1 MELLLKID
9 NYETVACDD
18 NSDLSELK
26 KETIRDNTDIGH
38 VIKSDIV
45 NIGAGAD
52 WLVIYL
58 VLDIGL
64 RMIKL
69 GSEINDGIDG
79 WIGLGKKLQKLFHR
93 KKIVSVDIEGANA
106 LAIALIAKRRKISQ
120 LEKNQESTI
129 NLVDLSGIIPHN
141 KGLSKKPHNYHIL
154 SYRINGEDV
163 YIIGVTSEGETKIIK
178 HFGFNIDGISEEK

>member
-1 MELLLKID
+1 MEILLVID
-9 NYETVACDD
+9 NYEENVCNNNLDV
-18 NSDLSELK
+18 SKIK
-26 KETIRDNTDIGH
+26 KETVKNNIDFGH
-38 VIKSDIV
+38 VSKFNIV

-52 WLVIYL
+52 WMVVCLVI
-58 VLDIGL
+58 DIGL

-120 LEKNQESTI
+120 LEKIQESTI